1 MRKALNASFLA
12 TVLGCAMSA
21 CSYGGVATA
30 GDAAIIARNDIILFG
45 LLRKVYVCKI
55 TPQGL
60 TQCSN
65 SEAP

>member
-1 MRKALNASFLA
+1 MQKALKALLLA

-45 LLRKVYVCKI
+45 LLRKVYVCKV

-60 TQCSN
+60 SQCAN